1 MGYVKQF
8 GQCLL
13 VVACLPAQFS
23 VRVEAEAQEFL
34 EVQMYRYEIL
44 VLRMFDIV
52 FGSNLAMFS
61 VEMQARVSHQA
72 VLLFH
77 AQLVVECSRGESGR
91 LSSARVLEN

>member
-1 MGYVKQF
+1 
-8 GQCLL
+8 
-13 VVACLPAQFS
+13 
-23 VRVEAEAQEFL
+23 
-34 EVQMYRYEIL
+34 
-44 VLRMFDIV
+44 MFDIV

-77 AQLVVECSRGESGR
+77 AQFVVERSRGESGR

>member
-1 MGYVKQF
+1 
-8 GQCLL
+8 
-13 VVACLPAQFS
+13 
-23 VRVEAEAQEFL
+23 
-34 EVQMYRYEIL
+34 
-44 VLRMFDIV
+44 MFDIV
-52 FGSNLAMFS
+52 FGSNLPMFS